1 MTQSI
6 EQQKR
11 RIIIASRI
19 AIIATIMI
27 AILIP
32 SAYASKDNGNVIA
45 WIETITEGPFEAIY
59 STLHGNSIYASV
71 TSADYINDHFAGA
84 YNVLKII
91 ALTWAL
97 IIATVRLFQ
106 NIEDGKDPVESTFK
120 VLIEILVVGLILINV
135 DAIVDIVIKI
145 GNIIVEAFTVTA
157 YNVPN
162 GVTPEEMLD
171 IVFKATSGGW
181 TWRIEAYGILILPY
195 ACTAIIKVVAQ
206 FLIIQ
211 IVLEIGIR
219 KIFLPLAIAE
229 IYQEGLRSPG
239 VRYLKRLIS
248 VFIKLAVCI
257 AVTMVLQTV
266 TATLI
271 SGQLQPGEKHVM
283 DYLMSCVLVNFTAV
297 GLMFK
302 GSEIANDVLG

>member
-6 EQQKR
+6 ESQKR

-19 AIIATIMI
+19 AIIATIVI

-32 SAYASKDNGNVIA
+32 SAYAIEDNGIVMA
-45 WIETITEGPFEAIY
+45 WITSITEGPFDAIY
-59 STLHGNSIYASV
+59 STLNGNSMYASV
-71 TSADYINDHFAGA
+71 TDSNYINDNFAGA

-120 VLIEILVVGLILINV
+120 VLIEILVVGLVIINV
-135 DAIVDIVIKI
+135 DAIVDIVVQI
-145 GNIIVEAFTVTA
+145 GNIIVDSFTATA
-157 YNVPN
+157 YNAPN
-162 GVTPEEMLD
+162 GVTPDQMLQ
-171 IVFKATSGGW
+171 IVFKATNGGW
-181 TWRIEAYGILILPY
+181 TWRLQAMAVLILPF

-211 IVLEIGIR
+211 IVLEIGLR

-257 AVTMVLQTV
+257 AVTMVIQTV

-271 SGQLQPGEKHVM
+271 GQLGTDEKGVM
-283 DYLMSCVLVNFTAV
+283 DYLMTCVLVNFTAV